1 MGLRR
6 SSEVP
11 TPSKSKEPARKS
23 EDPRPE
29 SVCIPEKSQVML
41 YLFSRAMED
50 LPVNDQNRG
59 SCFWYNQGR
68 KV

>member
-11 TPSKSKEPARKS
+11 TPKSKEPACKS
-23 EDPRPE
+23 GDSSPE
-29 SVCIPEKSQVML
+29 SVCIPEKSQGML

-50 LPVNDQNRG
+50 LPANDQNRG